1 MNERRGFNE
10 KDYGLSSYLA
20 ENMFSH
26 FPFLTLFCVLADLHV
41 IRWDFL
47 VNYVIKLFGT
57 IFTMIREFFDTFFVD
72 LNGISC
78 K

>member
-26 FPFLTLFCVLADLHV
+26 FLFLTLFCVLADLHV

-47 VNYVIKLFGT
+47 VNYVIKLFWNDIWNDKKT
-57 IFTMIREFFDTFFVD
+57 SILFRRFEW
-72 LNGISC
+72 N
-78 K
+78 